1 MNFDLIV
8 FLVELHDL
16 SEFRGAAAISER
28 LMRLVPG
35 MSCDINSLLG
45 Q

>member
-16 SEFRGAAAISER
+16 SEFRGAAGSQ